1 MGLFHGPDG
10 DAAEIARLQTELE
23 KTNRRLEEVA
33 AYYRGELESARRRVE
48 GESLRSQ
55 AAEVARRKRAE
66 EQVAYLKGELEAAR
80 SEAENAN
87 RRHQELLQGLQ
98 ELEQQSERQTKVE
111 VDRFRE
117 AAKAAWRTAEDEVA
131 RLDQELHALQRQ
143 VERHRE
149 ERHQLERNLEQQ
161 EENRL
166 VLLADHQ
173 RAVARLKWALKQS
186 EERRHRVEADLEGL
200 REQGQPDAG
209 REPAEATKAAR
220 PAPDAGEGSGF
231 FAKRR
236 GGAYGA
242 GNPVEVDGLDRV
254 KVSAEG
260 SGGNQDG
267 ADWNG
272 LSIAGGDD
280 LSDEFLLMSA
290 DESLRT
296 GSATAPG
303 AAPAGGGPAGPGP
316 APPRRAEAKP
326 AQVEEV
332 TDEEAETLIMELNV
346 DERMDRFGVD
356 QPRYSRP
363 SLVAPEAE
371 GYRGYWKWAAG
382 VAAVA
387 VLGVAAAWFI

>member
-1 MGLFHGPDG
+1 MGLFHGADG
-10 DAAEIARLQTELE
+10 DSAEVARLQAELE
-23 KTNRRLEEVA
+23 KANRRLEEVA
-33 AYYRGELESARRRVE
+33 AYYRGELEAARRRVE

-80 SEAENAN
+80 SEAENAS
-87 RRHQELLQGLQ
+87 RRHQELHQGLQ
-98 ELEQQSERQTKVE
+98 ELEQQSERQTKAE

-186 EERRHRVEADLEGL
+186 EERRHRVEAEREKLLQESRAAAEGQAREAEAVAVRSRARDEAAA
-200 REQGQPDAG
+200 REQ
-209 REPAEATKAAR
+209 R
-220 PAPDAGEGSGF
+220 PSALH
-231 FAKRR
+231 
-236 GGAYGA
+236 GA
-242 GNPVEVDGLDRV
+242 GNPVEVEGLERVKLAPDGAGAEADETAWQGLD
-254 KVSAEG
+254 
-260 SGGNQDG
+260 
-267 ADWNG
+267 
-272 LSIAGGDD
+272 IAGGDD
-280 LSDEFLLMSA
+280 FSDEFLMMSA
-290 DESLRT
+290 DESLRARQA
-296 GSATAPG
+296 GSPG
-303 AAPAGGGPAGPGP
+303 ALPGGAG
-316 APPRRAEAKP
+316 APPTAQRPAEAKHP
-326 AQVEEV
+326 AEVEEV
-332 TDEEAETLIMELNV
+332 SDEEAETLIMELNV
-346 DERMDRFGVD
+346 DERMDRFGAE

-363 SLVAPEAE
+363 DLVAPLAE
-371 GYRGYWKWAAG
+371 GYRGYWKWAAA

-387 VLGVAAAWFI
+387 VVGVAAAWFI

>member
-1 MGLFHGPDG
+1 MGLFHGPDA
-10 DAAEIARLQTELE
+10 DAAEIARLQGELE
-23 KTNRRLEEVA
+23 KANRRLEEVA

-98 ELEQQSERQTKVE
+98 DLEQQSERQTKVE

-186 EERRHRVEADLEGL
+186 EERRHRIEADLEGL
-200 REQGQPDAG
+200 REQGGPAAG
-209 REPAEATKAAR
+209 GEPAEAAR
-220 PAPDAGEGSGF
+220 PAPSAPDAEKGSGF

-236 GGAYGA
+236 DGAHGA

-254 KVSAEG
+254 KLGAEA
-260 SGGNQDG
+260 GGGDEDE
-267 ADWNG
+267 AAWSG
-272 LSIAGGDD
+272 LSIAGSDD

-296 GSATAPG
+296 GSGTAPA
-303 AAPAGGGPAGPGP
+303 AAPPRGSAGPGP
-316 APPRRAEAKP
+316 ARPGP
-326 AQVEEV
+326 AQAKSTRVEEV
-332 TDEEAETLIMELNV
+332 SDEEAETLIMELNV

-356 QPRYSRP
+356 QPLYSRP
-363 SLVAPEAE
+363 SLAAPEAE

-387 VLGVAAAWFI
+387 VLGVAAAWII

>member
-10 DAAEIARLQTELE
+10 DAAEIARLQGELE
-23 KTNRRLEEVA
+23 KANRRLEEVA

-98 ELEQQSERQTKVE
+98 DLEQQSERQTKVE

-186 EERRHRVEADLEGL
+186 EERRHRIETDLEGL
-200 REQGQPDAG
+200 REQGQPAAG
-209 REPAEATKAAR
+209 GAPPEAAKAASAAQ
-220 PAPDAGEGSGF
+220 APNSGESSGF

-236 GGAYGA
+236 DGAHGA

-254 KVSAEG
+254 KLGAEARG
-260 SGGNQDG
+260 GDEEGTAWSGL
-267 ADWNG
+267 A
-272 LSIAGGDD
+272 IAGSDD

-296 GSATAPG
+296 GSPAPPA
-303 AAPAGGGPAGPGP
+303 AAPAGGSAGPARPG
-316 APPRRAEAKP
+316 RAQAKP
-326 AQVEEV
+326 TQVEEV
-332 TDEEAETLIMELNV
+332 SDEEAETLIMELNV

-363 SLVAPEAE
+363 SLAAPEPE

-387 VLGVAAAWFI
+387 VLGVAAAWII